1 MCSQA
6 AFPASPSAMPGSDE
20 ARRMTATSG
29 RICLSASTQSGPL
42 GLWLRTLVESSRWS
56 SRARYLRWECRGLFS
71 VRKTLFED
79 TNCERP
85 LPLNASATTLRRTDM
100 PSSRCLFRLVPLER
114 RTDGT
119 VCSSSEEE
127 ETILLQTPTT
137 VQTDEPPER
146 MRERAERNG
155 YKNGTKFGSL
165 TSQIKYDERVAL
177 MLKTPC
183 AMDCSGDTR
192 KSKGVSGTS
201 GTLAQ
206 EIASGYAT
214 RVRGL
219 EIPMLLPTPL
229 VVEREYPERVEALR
243 ATGATKI
250 NSRANG
256 EQRPNGIVDF
266 MNFYGMLPTPQTT
279 DYNTGLSPEAKEAKL
294 ERYKDKGIVPSGTY
308 QLRQLAIEGKLPT
321 PAARDYKQDIVD
333 EKLAKRAETHQVG
346 MPEVIATAMSQ
357 EQDGGSPFRLSPL
370 FTEEMMGFPFL
381 WTTLPFLRPS
391 GAPKPSKPTATP

>member
-1 MCSQA
+1 M
-6 AFPASPSAMPGSDE
+6 
-20 ARRMTATSG
+20 
-29 RICLSASTQSGPL
+29 
-42 GLWLRTLVESSRWS
+42 
-56 SRARYLRWECRGLFS
+56 
-71 VRKTLFED
+71 RKTLFED

-127 ETILLQTPTT
+127 ETVLLQTPTT

-165 TSQIKYDERVAL
+165 TSQIKYDER
-177 MLKTPC
+177 LKDLLPTPVV
-183 AMDCSGDTR
+183 MEDRR
-192 KSKGVSGTS
+192 KIYGEKANDEKRTAKMMSNLNPYS
-201 GTLAQ
+201 
-206 EIASGYAT
+206 IAA
-214 RVRGL
+214 
-219 EIPMLLPTPL
+219 MLLPTPL
-229 VVEREYPERVEALR
+229 VVEREHPERVEALR

-266 MNFYGMLPTPQTT
+266 MNFYGMLPTPTAGVYKNIGGSEEFWESRKEKGRQA
-279 DYNTGLSPEAKEAKL
+279 DVAMAVYDWAKENGV
-294 ERYKDKGIVPSGTY
+294 ES
-308 QLRQLAIEGKLPT
+308 
-321 PAARDYKQDIVD
+321 
-333 EKLAKRAETHQVG
+333 
-346 MPEVIATAMSQ
+346 
-357 EQDGGSPFRLSPL
+357 DGGIFRLSPL